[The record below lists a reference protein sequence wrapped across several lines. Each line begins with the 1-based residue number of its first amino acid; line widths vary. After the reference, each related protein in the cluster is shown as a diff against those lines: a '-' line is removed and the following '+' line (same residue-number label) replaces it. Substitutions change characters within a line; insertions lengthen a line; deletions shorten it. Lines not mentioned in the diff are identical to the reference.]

1 MTWHKYN
8 WKQMWKY
15 GILAVILPTPNPP
28 PFLLALGSCQKYFHF
43 CFLLPLRRTK
53 PGEDE
58 FWGREPKGIHF
69 AFSCL
74 LVKFP
79 PFPSSFSIMK
89 GSFVYLPSSPPI
101 LNSSSRW
108 TLLYNRPSPRWLFT
122 AIASVW
128 NCRLRAGLSWAS
140 SLRYVFAFPTRLDW
154 VSVGRKKS

>member
-15 GILAVILPTPNPP
+15 GILAVILHPP
-28 PFLLALGSCQKYFHF
+28 PPSPFLLALSSCQKYFPF
-43 CFLLPLRRTK
+43 CFLLPLCRTK

-79 PFPSSFSIMK
+79 LFPSSFSIMK
-89 GSFVYLPSSPPI
+89 KSCMYLPSSPLI
-101 LNSSSRW
+101 LNSSARW
-108 TLLYNRPSPRWLFT
+108 TLLYNHSCPWWLF
-122 AIASVW
+122 AVIAWIW
-128 NCRLRAGLSWAS
+128 NCRLWAGLSWAS
-140 SLRYVFAFPTRLDW
+140 SLHYVFTFPTWLHW
-154 VSVGRKKS
+154 VRIEWKKL